1 MPIFDSLLH
10 ESDRLIP
17 AAGMT
22 AFGARLSFEPR
33 QVGSPHPSGRVQAW
47 VSELF
52 PLPKGRG
59 AANPKTPSFDRQ
71 GVLWFTG
78 QNRIYGRLDPK
89 TGG

>member
-1 MPIFDSLLH
+1 M
-10 ESDRLIP
+10 
-17 AAGMT
+17 
-22 AFGARLSFEPR
+22 
-33 QVGSPHPSGRVQAW
+33 
-47 VSELF
+47 SELF